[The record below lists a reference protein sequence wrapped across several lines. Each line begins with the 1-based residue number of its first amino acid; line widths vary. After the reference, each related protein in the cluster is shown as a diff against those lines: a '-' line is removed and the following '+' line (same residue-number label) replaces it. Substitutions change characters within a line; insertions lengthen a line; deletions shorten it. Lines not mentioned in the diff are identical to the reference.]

1 MPLGLGSGLGRPM
14 LKRTASMC
22 CSSDGPDERSPKR
35 PDFDTDKYFR
45 SDLPQDVSYPA
56 LAALPP
62 LSSFKPIHPAPM
74 LQPLQPLH
82 QPEALQVMP
91 EISLD
96 FEEPV
101 KEEAKE
107 EKTQPLVRQQ
117 TVQRRRRV
125 PPIPTDC
132 YQYYYGGRDTPFTI
146 PKHTVIVPEG
156 LVLSMLRRLGSES
169 DRRW

>member
-22 CSSDGPDERSPKR
+22 CASDGPDERSPKR

-45 SDLPQDVSYPA
+45 SDLPD

-62 LSSFKPIHPAPM
+62 LASFKPIQPAPA

-82 QPEALQVMP
+82 RPEALQSIP

-101 KEEAKE
+101 KEEKEEKE
-107 EKTQPLVRQQ
+107 EKTQPLVRQP
-117 TVQRRRRV
+117 VQRRRRV

>member
-1 MPLGLGSGLGRPM
+1 
-14 LKRTASMC
+14 MC

-82 QPEALQVMP
+82 KPEALQVMP

>member
-22 CSSDGPDERSPKR
+22 CSSDDPEPRSPKR

-45 SDLPQDVSYPA
+45 SELPQEVNYP
-56 LAALPP
+56 ALPP
-62 LSSFKPIHPAPM
+62 LASFQPIHTTPA
-74 LQPLQPLH
+74 LQPLQPL
-82 QPEALQVMP
+82 QAVPEF
-91 EISLD
+91 SL
-96 FEEPV
+96 
-101 KEEAKE
+101 EAE
-107 EKTQPLVRQQ
+107 EKEVPAVQSLVKSHP
-117 TVQRRRRV
+117 VQRRRRV